1 MSKEKMSFATP
12 FMASA
17 AEESREFIEA
27 HLKRKQKELQQL
39 PPDADPLERARIQLD
54 IAEAQVGLNQ
64 GAQAWINA
72 RAAFQVFLD
81 HEDWEMAVRA
91 ADALYQTGQPAS
103 LQALGHGVWLAVTF
117 PVDPNLTLQM
127 LSYIID
133 ETPPNADGAAVAAVT
148 GRYIAD
154 LRASDE
160 DYENLEFLTRQQ
172 LVQVAERHSNVSNQ
186 EELDAWLDRLE
197 LRDPAVFLKRL
208 ALVVGAIVGE
218 EWWFDRDQLRAKL
231 PE

>member
-1 MSKEKMSFATP
+1 MSEQKMSFATP

-27 HLKRKQKELQQL
+27 HLQRKQKELQQL
-39 PPDADPLERARIQLD
+39 PPNGDPMERARVQLE

-91 ADALYQTGQPAS
+91 ADVLYQTGQPAA
-103 LQALGHGVWLAVTF
+103 LPALGHGVWLAVTF
-117 PVDPNLTLQM
+117 PIDPNLTLQM

-133 ETPPNADGAAVAAVT
+133 ETPPDADGAAVAAVAA
-148 GRYIAD
+148 RYIAD
-154 LRASDE
+154 LRASED

-197 LRDPAVFLKRL
+197 LREPEVFLKRL
-208 ALVVGAIVGE
+208 GLVVGAIVGE
-218 EWWFDRDQLRAKL
+218 EWWFDRDAIRAKL
-231 PE
+231 PD